1 MKLLEK
7 EKFDKIPAFNWE
19 KFPVEFF
26 QKMKSFEEIFDFPL
40 ATRMSGVKEFNIN
53 SSGEKLKRITE
64 KNCKNIIISFDLL
77 NYFVESKRLN
87 DFLMIAPNANI
98 TIELD
103 SVEAAQDVKNL
114 LVANDELKKVN
125 KNLFIVSK
133 YETSRDYKIL
143 YEIDDIVFANK
154 QLDDWANEINS
165 AVVYGNHLSPLE
177 KFVYAYMIVTNREYK
192 ENKGNRSLSRNVVAI
207 LNGDYCVCAGFASL
221 LEELCSRIGIRCV
234 QKSITVGGWHAI
246 NAVIIDDE
254 KYGIE
259 NSLYYSDPTYDCKT
273 QGNTMFNILLPSMKD
288 LFSAYH
294 DVEKEKCKEF
304 SFDEKKLFYDE
315 ISYTQACN
323 NAKKIHYNTM
333 VKALLNVFES
343 KGLTSQDCAKYL
355 NSTFDKVKAHS
366 SVYKDTW
373 AYDFLKAKNVI
384 KSGENNNSPNRR

>member
-7 EKFDKIPAFNWE
+7 EKFNKIPAINWRSI
-19 KFPVEFF
+19 PVDFF
-26 QKMKSFEEIFDFPL
+26 QKMKSFEEVFDFPL
-40 ATRMSGVKEFNIN
+40 VTRMWQSKEFYRN
-53 SSGEKLKRITE
+53 SSREESKKVIKE
-64 KNCKNIIISFDLL
+64 YCKNVIIHFDLL
-77 NYFVESKRLN
+77 NYLVEFKRLK
-87 DFLMIAPNANI
+87 DFLMIAPKANI
-98 TIELD
+98 TVELEN
-103 SVEAAQDVKNL
+103 VKTTQDVKNL
-114 LVANDELKKVN
+114 LIVNEELKKVN
-125 KNLFIVSK
+125 NNLFIVSK
-133 YETSRDYKIL
+133 YETSRDYEIL
-143 YEIDDIVFANK
+143 YEVDDIVFANK

-165 AVVYGNHLSPLE
+165 AVVDGKHLSPLE

-192 ENKGNRSLSRNVVAI
+192 ENDNRNLSRNIVAV

-221 LEELCSRIGIRCV
+221 LEELCSRIGIKCV
-234 QKSITVGGWHAI
+234 HKSIGVGEWHAI

-273 QGNTMFNILLPSMKD
+273 QGNTMFNTLLPSMKD

-304 SFDEKKLFYDE
+304 SFDEKKLFDDE

-323 NAKKIHYNTM
+323 NAKKIQYNTM
-333 VKALLNVFES
+333 VKVLLNIFES

-373 AYDFLKAKNVI
+373 AYDFLRAKNVI
-384 KSGENNNSPNRR
+384 KSGANNNSPNRR